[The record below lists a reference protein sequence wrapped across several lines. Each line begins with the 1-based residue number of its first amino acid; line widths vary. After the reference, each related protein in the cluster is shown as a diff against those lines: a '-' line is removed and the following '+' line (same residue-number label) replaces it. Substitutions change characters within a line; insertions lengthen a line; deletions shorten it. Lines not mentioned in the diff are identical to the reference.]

1 MGTGNP
7 IHKRTWFRNIFTELA
22 GFAEDLTC
30 PDVEAALETRAT
42 PCFRFICF
50 SGDSM
55 VQLQDESVISMND
68 LKIGDY
74 VADGSGSYSRVYSFG
89 HYSKGM
95 EGRYLQLH
103 MKDSNQPLE
112 ISHDHMVFV
121 GPSRAVPANSVS
133 VGDHLQLSSGK
144 KAEVTKIVTVTKQGA
159 FAPFTES
166 GSIVVNGVI
175 ASSYAAVNGNENI
188 MIGGVKVVSHHWA
201 AHLFQAP
208 HRLVCAMMTCENE
221 SYNEEGMSFWIAGP
235 LKVALWFIDQN
246 EVVKASLL
254 FPVIPLLLLC
264 TLAEMLVSS
273 SVGVALLVLA
283 ATLKTKGA
291 VFGGSRK
298 GVKSSSD

>member
-1 MGTGNP
+1 
-7 IHKRTWFRNIFTELA
+7 
-22 GFAEDLTC
+22 
-30 PDVEAALETRAT
+30 
-42 PCFRFICF
+42 
-50 SGDSM
+50 M
-55 VQLQDESVISMND
+55 VQLQDESVVSMND

-103 MKDSNQPLE
+103 MKDSNQPPLE

-121 GPSRAVPANSVS
+121 GPSRAVPASTVS

-144 KAEVTKIVTVTKQGA
+144 RAVVTKVVTVTKQGT

-175 ASSYAAVNGNENI
+175 ASSYAAVNGDENI
-188 MIGGVKVVSHHWA
+188 MIGGVKVLSHHWA

-208 HRLVCAMMTCENE
+208 HRLVCALTTCENE

-235 LKVALWFIDQN
+235 LKVALWFIEQN
-246 EVVKASLL
+246 DVVKALLL

-264 TLAEMLVSS
+264 VLAEMLVSS

-283 ATLKTKGA
+283 ATLKAKGA
-291 VFGGSRK
+291 VFGGSTRK
-298 GVKSSSD
+298 GAKSSSD